1 MLFRS
6 HMTRRDLFKVA
17 GVTAASAVVTGCT
30 ASTGVSTPN
39 TQGATNTLMPK
50 SNGKRVVIIGGGYGG
65 LTAAK
70 YIRKGDKTTEVVV
83 LEKKDIFMSCPF
95 SNALLGGMED
105 VSLDTLTHD
114 LYSGAQAHGYHM
126 IQTEVTAI
134 NRGSKVVTTSKGT
147 IDYDILVMSPGIAYN
162 YEDQFKG
169 WDANK
174 IADIQQN
181 APAALMP
188 GSEHLALKRQLENM
202 DDGDVI
208 ITKPAGKYRCP
219 PAPFERACMIASYM
233 EKEGIKGKVII
244 LNENKSVAKGKAFK
258 EAWKELYGKRI
269 IHMTNCNID
278 DVDMDK
284 KEVHFTQKDSLGD
297 TKKRSHK
304 FQVLNLIPHNKAN
317 PVVEMSGVETTTSFG
332 KVVMNGCSFQTKS
345 DKNVYAIGDVVG
357 HAIPPSGQTANWAAK
372 EAASEI
378 VAQLNGKAH
387 TLGVKAKTVNA
398 GNVCYSMVGD
408 KPESAIMVTHDFS
421 WTGKVIKGKGNV
433 PKPKDGKGKFRSK
446 NVAKAT
452 REWYRGIVS
461 DLFA

>member
-1 MLFRS
+1 
-6 HMTRRDLFKVA
+6 MTRRDLFKVA

-30 ASTGVSTPN
+30 VNQGTETPN
-39 TQGATNTLMPK
+39 SVAVAHTLMPK
-50 SNGKRVVIIGGGYGG
+50 SKGKRVVIIGGGYGG

-70 YIRKGDKTTEVVV
+70 YIRKSDKTVEVVV

-95 SNALLGGMED
+95 SNTLLGGMEG
-105 VSLDTLTHD
+105 VTLDTLTHD

-147 IDYDILVMSPGIAYN
+147 IDYDILVMAPGIAYN
-162 YEDQFKG
+162 YEGQFKA

-174 IADIQQN
+174 IANIQQN

-202 DDGDVI
+202 SDGDVI
-208 ITKPAGKYRCP
+208 ITKPSGKYRCP
-219 PAPFERACMIASYM
+219 PAPFERACMIAAYM
-233 EKEGIKGKVII
+233 EKEGINGKVII
-244 LNENKSVAKGKAFK
+244 LNETKGVAKGAAFK

-269 IHMTNCNID
+269 VHMENCVIN

-284 KEVHFTQKDSLGD
+284 KEIHFTQTDSFGAE
-297 TKKRSHK
+297 KKSHK

-317 PVVEMSGVETTTSFG
+317 PVVEMSGVETATAFN
-332 KVVMNGCSFQTKS
+332 KVVMNGCSFQTKT
-345 DKNVYAIGDVVG
+345 DKSVYAVGDVVA

-372 EAASEI
+372 QAAEEI
-378 VAQLNGKAH
+378 VAQLNGKTH
-387 TLGVKAKTVNA
+387 TLGVKANKVNA

-408 KPESAIMVTHDFS
+408 NPESAIMVTHDFS
-421 WTGKVIKGKGNV
+421 WDGTVIKGKGNV
-433 PKPKDGKGKFRSK
+433 PKPKDGNGKFRSK

>member
-1 MLFRS
+1 
-6 HMTRRDLFKVA
+6 MTRRDLMKVA
-17 GVTAASAVVTGCT
+17 GITAASAVVTGCT
-30 ASTGVSTPN
+30 ANQGVTAPEAAAAS
-39 TQGATNTLMPK
+39 AKTLMPK
-50 SNGKRVVIIGGGYGG
+50 SSGKRVVIIGGGYGG

-95 SNALLGGMED
+95 SNTLLGGMEG
-105 VSLDTLTHD
+105 VTLDTLTHD

-147 IDYDILVMSPGIAYN
+147 IDYDILVMAPGIAYN
-162 YEDQFKG
+162 YEGQFKG

-233 EKEGIKGKVII
+233 EKEGINGKVII
-244 LNENKSVAKGKAFK
+244 LNETKGVAKGAAFK

-269 IHMTNCNID
+269 IHMENCVIN
-278 DVDMDK
+278 DVDMAK
-284 KEVHFTQKDSLGD
+284 KEIHFTQTDSFGAE
-297 TKKRSHK
+297 KKSHK
-304 FQVLNLIPHNKAN
+304 FQVLNLIPHNKSN
-317 PVVEMSGVETTTSFG
+317 PVVEMSGVETATGFG

-345 DKNVYAIGDVVG
+345 DKNVYAVGDVVA

-372 EAASEI
+372 QAAEEI
-378 VAQLNGKAH
+378 VAQLNGKTH
-387 TLGVKAKTVNA
+387 TLGVKAKKVNA

-408 KPESAIMVTHDFS
+408 NPESAIMVTHDFA
-421 WTGKVIKGKGNV
+421 WNGTVIKGKGNV
-433 PKPKDGKGKFRSK
+433 PKPKDGNGKFRSK

-461 DLFA
+461 DMFA